1 MEAATQSAPPRPSAS
16 RRSWV
21 PSRDEVLQKYG
32 VIIALLALIIFFSL
46 MRPHTFPTSANLENI
61 LNQTA
66 VLIVLSAGL
75 TVVLALGDFDLSI
88 AAVASIAG
96 VLAGITMVR
105 WGLPVWLSIVG
116 VIGVGCFI
124 GLINGL
130 FVAKVRVSAFI
141 ATLAMGS
148 IVTGFGA
155 GANQGALVQNLPK
168 GFSQIA
174 RGSVGPIS
182 NLIVISLGTAAIIW
196 FLLEKTVAGRQM
208 AAIGESEEAAR
219 LAGVRVVALRIG
231 GFVLTGGL
239 AAAAGLLLSAQSGTS
254 SPDAASGLLLPA
266 YAAAFLG
273 ASTLKPGEFHIV
285 GTVIG
290 VLLASVTVTGMT
302 MIELPFWL
310 DGVVQGSILL
320 IAISLARSNK

>member
-1 MEAATQSAPPRPSAS
+1 MEAATQNLSPRTKL
-16 RRSWV
+16 
-21 PSRDEVLQKYG
+21 RDRLPARHEVLQKYG
-32 VIIALLALIIFFSL
+32 VIIALIALIAFFSA
-46 MRPHTFPTSANLENI
+46 MKPETFPTSANLENI

-75 TVVLALGDFDLSI
+75 TIVLTLGDFDLSI
-88 AAVASIAG
+88 GAVASFAG
-96 VLAGITMVR
+96 VLSGITMVR
-105 WGLPVWLSIVG
+105 WGLPVPISILAVIAVG
-116 VIGVGCFI
+116 GFV

-130 FVAKVRVSAFI
+130 FVARVRVSAFI
-141 ATLAMGS
+141 VTLAMGS

-155 GANQGALVQNLPK
+155 GANEGALVQNLPK
-168 GFSQIA
+168 GFSDIA
-174 RGSVGPIS
+174 RGDVGPIS

-196 FLLEKTVAGRQM
+196 FLMEKTVAGRQM

-219 LAGVRVVALRIG
+219 LAGVRVVALRII
-231 GFVLTGGL
+231 GFVLTGAL

-273 ASTLKPGEFHIV
+273 ASTLKPGEFHII

-302 MIELPFWL
+302 MIDLPFWL
-310 DGVVQGSILL
+310 NSVVQGTILL

>member
-1 MEAATQSAPPRPSAS
+1 MEAATQDLRPRAKLRDRLPA
-16 RRSWV
+16 
-21 PSRDEVLQKYG
+21 RDEMLQKYG
-32 VIIALLALIIFFSL
+32 VIIALLALIVFFSA
-46 MRPHTFPTSANLENI
+46 MRPETFPTSANLENI

-75 TVVLALGDFDLSI
+75 TIVLALGDFDLSI
-88 AAVASIAG
+88 GAVASIAG
-96 VLAGITMVR
+96 VLSGITMVR
-105 WGLPVWLSIVG
+105 WGLPVPLAILG
-116 VIGVGCFI
+116 VIAVGGFI

-130 FVAKVRVSAFI
+130 FVARVRVSAFI

-148 IVTGFGA
+148 IVTGLGA
-155 GANQGALVQNLPK
+155 GANEGALVQNLPK
-168 GFSQIA
+168 GFSDIA
-174 RGSVGPIS
+174 RGHVGPIS
-182 NLIVISLGTAAIIW
+182 NLIVISFGTAAIIW
-196 FLLEKTVAGRQM
+196 FLMEKTVAGRQM

-219 LAGVRVVALRIG
+219 LAGVRVVALRIV
-231 GFVLTGGL
+231 GFVLTGAL

-302 MIELPFWL
+302 MIDLPFWL
-310 DGVVQGSILL
+310 NSVVQGTILL